1 MNPTRAFEEGASSP
15 GGNAAPAEAA
25 LLDSAGSLWHELQG
39 LLHDHLALAALETRL
54 AGTSLVRMVV
64 AGLMIAALLV
74 SAWLLLMGVA
84 VLGLVSVGVA
94 PTIALLLAIVANLV
108 LALILRDGIRRQ
120 GRNLQ
125 FPRTVRNLRAPS
137 APRGSEL

>member
-1 MNPTRAFEEGASSP
+1 MSPTRVFDEVESPPGSST
-15 GGNAAPAEAA
+15 APAEAA
-25 LLDSAGSLWHELQG
+25 LLDSAGSLWRELQG

-84 VLGLVSVGVA
+84 VLELVNVGVA
-94 PTIALLLAIVANLV
+94 PTIALLLAIVANVV
-108 LALILRDGIRRQ
+108 LALILRDRLRQQ

-125 FPRTVRNLRAPS
+125 FPRTIRSLRAPS
-137 APRGSEL
+137 EAQGSGS